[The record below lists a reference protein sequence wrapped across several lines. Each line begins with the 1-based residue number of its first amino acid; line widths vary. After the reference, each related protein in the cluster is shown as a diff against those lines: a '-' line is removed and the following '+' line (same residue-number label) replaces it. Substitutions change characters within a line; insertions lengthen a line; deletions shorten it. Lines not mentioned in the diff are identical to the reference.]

1 MLPTLAIDPGATG
14 GAVYL
19 DADGR
24 TVLGAWHWVRRKR
37 KAGTVYVLRS
47 VVVGHELPVVGYEH
61 LGSVGLAM
69 FDATAGTWPVLLVC
83 EGLFLPRPPAG
94 ATKAVM
100 DRHMG
105 QCRSVLTL
113 AESAA
118 LVYGPN
124 LTNASEL
131 LRPTAATW
139 RPAVL
144 GLPANASSDLAERMA
159 IQLAGATMTGLGE
172 LGSDPHVAEAAAMAR
187 WGWVQQRQA
196 QGAM

>member
-1 MLPTLAIDPGATG
+1 MIPTLAIDPGATG

-83 EGLFLPRPPAG
+83 EGLFIPRRKRGEQEAKYTG
-94 ATKAVM
+94 RV
-100 DRHMG
+100 
-105 QCRSVLTL
+105 RSTLEL

-131 LRPTAATW
+131 LRPTAAVW